1 MAEALSAEAAREIR
15 QLEKSKEKSQRD
27 GNAAEEAAACNRL
40 GEILA
45 EHGRFPEALE
55 QHRQELRLLRGA
67 GDALGTAVAH
77 RKVGERLAE
86 LQRFPEALQHQQQHL
101 QGALRL
107 GSAVEQQR
115 AWATIGR
122 TFLLMA
128 EAPPS
133 SQIPEFPEFPQFP
146 EFPEFPQFPESPEG
160 AQGTPG
166 NSGILGHWALRRALA
181 AFQNSLDIVETQLE
195 GQVPSRELQRMRARL
210 FLNLGLAQESLGN
223 LQESSRLLRHSA
235 HVATQ
240 CHSLEDQFRAH
251 FNLGLLQQRR
261 RQFPE
266 SLRSLER
273 ARECARSLRPPRL
286 LAEAEAAIGQV
297 QLARGD
303 FGAGRRAL
311 RRARALGIAH
321 GAQGRHVRT
330 CLRHASRVC
339 RALAALS
346 RCDPDVPSVSPM
358 SPMSP
363 MSLCERLG
371 DSLARLGH
379 FQRAAEFYQ
388 KQLELAEAAALPG
401 RDLAVIH
408 VSLATTFRDLG
419 QHSRALEHFQREL
432 ELRNGEPLESCR
444 TWLNV
449 AAALEDSGAAPAQ
462 ILNPLRNAL
471 GCARSAG
478 DERLQRRVLRRL
490 RAQQLRAGDPEGAE
504 ETQKELGGDP
514 RGEEEEEDEDED
526 EDEDEEEEEESDS
539 ELSESDDEDE
549 DLEGYPKSVPGRRR
563 SNKWNRRNERG
574 ETPLHRACI
583 EGDLKRVR
591 LYLDQGHP
599 VNPRDYCGWTPLHE
613 AANHGH
619 LEIARLLLARGAARD
634 DAGGPGCEGLTPL
647 HDALASGRFPV
658 AQLLIRAGAR
668 LDARDAKGR
677 TPLQTLQE
685 WLRSFGP
692 ELDAETRQS
701 ARETLRLLR
710 EKGGK
715 ISGKQPE
722 NIGNLRIFG

>member
-1 MAEALSAEAAREIR
+1 MFPGSAIPWRIW
-15 QLEKSKEKSQRD
+15 D
-27 GNAAEEAAACNRL
+27 GNFRN
-40 GEILA
+40 
-45 EHGRFPEALE
+45 F
-55 QHRQELRLLRGA
+55 
-67 GDALGTAVAH
+67 
-77 RKVGERLAE
+77 
-86 LQRFPEALQHQQQHL
+86 
-101 QGALRL
+101 
-107 GSAVEQQR
+107 S
-115 AWATIGR
+115 
-122 TFLLMA
+122 
-128 EAPPS
+128 
-133 SQIPEFPEFPQFP
+133 
-146 EFPEFPQFPESPEG
+146 
-160 AQGTPG
+160 G
-166 NSGILGHWALRRALA
+166 NFGN
-181 AFQNSLDIVETQLE
+181 F
-195 GQVPSRELQRMRARL
+195 SR
-210 FLNLGLAQESLGN
+210 
-223 LQESSRLLRHSA
+223 
-235 HVATQ
+235 Q

-286 LAEAEAAIGQV
+286 LCPQCPKCPQNVPKCPQNVPLVSA
-297 QLARGD
+297 
-303 FGAGRRAL
+303 
-311 RRARALGIAH
+311 
-321 GAQGRHVRT
+321 
-330 CLRHASRVC
+330 ASRVC

-432 ELRNGEPLESCR
+432 ELRNGEPLEGRFWRCF
-444 TWLNV
+444 WDFLG
-449 AAALEDSGAAPAQ
+449 L
-462 ILNPLRNAL
+462 ILSFL
-471 GCARSAG
+471 GRFFPKF
-478 DERLQRRVLRRL
+478 QRRVLRRL

-539 ELSESDDEDE
+539 ELSESGERKLGDFWGIFGNSQIPAGEHSQKS
-549 DLEGYPKSVPGRRR
+549 PKFPKFRQ
-563 SNKWNRRNERG
+563 WNRRNERG

-668 LDARDAKGR
+668 LDARDAKVRHSQILYGI
-677 TPLQTLQE
+677 
-685 WLRSFGP
+685 WWGFC
-692 ELDAETRQS
+692 
-701 ARETLRLLR
+701 
-710 EKGGK
+710 
-715 ISGKQPE
+715 
-722 NIGNLRIFG
+722 GNSVDIFRDFFLNFF